1 MPGAFL
7 YDNVVQGAT
16 LASAEASVATL
27 PLSNLQDAQPR
38 RRTRLM
44 GSAATVTADLGSN
57 KSIDCAA
64 LVSTTLGAGATV
76 RARVGTEAALVEA
89 APIVDLDFLT
99 RDALPQ
105 MAAWTP
111 ARGGGGGTGEATYF
125 DAAGNLQIAAAGEYR
140 ITHDPVTLERKGVL
154 LEPGR
159 TNAIRNPRALGV
171 VAGNPGTMPTGWAS
185 SFQGGLS
192 REVVGSGVFQGMP
205 YVAIRFF
212 GTATSGSFTR
222 VNFLPIYTQFLN
234 ISGGLSSTFS
244 CFVRLA
250 GGDLTDISNIRV
262 GIQGRDSAGNNVP
275 AAGSGLFN
283 FTPTSGILSNQRQAV
298 TWSTSDPSVVYAE
311 PFLDILRGNT
321 ATVDVT
327 LWIGAPQHELGTFPT
342 MPMLPPAGTTGAT
355 TRAADTGSLAIAVPS
370 SFSMYSEAQDAAFRS
385 DSVVETAS
393 QVHVDNGSGDT
404 AFQLRLYRSG
414 TSNLRDGYVVES
426 GSAIADFGNA
436 SIALSQIT
444 RQAAA
449 YAANDMAYSANG
461 AAIETDTSGVLPA
474 LTRFLISQ
482 GEAITY
488 LRRLRLYDRRLT
500 NAQLVALSGTGSS
513 LVPGEVTGDTGTIA
527 AEAED
532 ANQGNVILTLP
543 APALGRF
550 LRIDIDN
557 PAAAYTDIGVLAAGA
572 LWRTI
577 RSIAYGIEEGRLML
591 DRRDRNPFTGAEF
604 PVPAIANPRYARFTL
619 PVLSDAEVK
628 ASHRELVR
636 LLGAAG
642 DGLIIPDIADGLAE
656 RNRRALWGALNEPG
670 GNSGT
675 VMVAYNINERSFLV
689 TERI

>member
-16 LASAEASVATL
+16 LASAEASVGAM

-44 GSAATVTADLGSN
+44 GSSASVIADLGSN

-76 RARVGTEAALVEA
+76 RARVGSEAALVEVE
-89 APIVDLDFLT
+89 PLVGLDFLQGT
-99 RDALPQ
+99 PSS
-105 MAAWTP
+105 MAAWSA
-111 ARGGGGGTGEATYF
+111 ARGGAGGAGEATYF
-125 DAAGNLQIAAAGEYR
+125 DAAGNLAIAAAGEWR
-140 ITHDPVTLERKGVL
+140 IDHDPVTLERRGLL

-159 TNAIRNPRALGV
+159 TNHIRNSRAGGA
-171 VAGNPGTMPTGWAS
+171 VAGTPGTMPTNWAQ
-185 SFQGGLS
+185 FGAGGLNWN
-192 REVVGSGVFQGMP
+192 VVGAGTEAGFSYLDIRLSGTSTTGQSPIIRADQLYSAASVGQLWTHSLFMRV
-205 YVAIRFF
+205 VAGSLTGI
-212 GTATSGSFTR
+212 TS
-222 VNFLPIYTQFLN
+222 
-234 ISGGLSSTFS
+234 
-244 CFVRLA
+244 VRA
-250 GGDLTDISNIRV
+250 YLTEW
-262 GIQGRDSAGNNVP
+262 SAGP
-275 AAGSGLFN
+275 TFLGQQWAAIDVSAASMGASRRSFSAALV
-283 FTPTSGILSNQRQAV
+283 SA
-298 TWSTSDPSVVYAE
+298 STSLVGSQIDVLPEIGVSV
-311 PFLDILRGNT
+311 DCTLRI
-321 ATVDVT
+321 A
-327 LWIGAPQHELGTFPT
+327 APQLELGTFATSPILNPVGT
-342 MPMLPPAGTTGAT
+342 PAVTSRVADSGALNIGVPISFT
-355 TRAADTGSLAIAVPS
+355 LFSEIRHAAIRNENTVAVFNQIAVYEPLS
-370 SFSMYSEAQDAAFRS
+370 ALLHRSFRAGAVSFADGFNYN
-385 DSVVETAS
+385 SV
-393 QVHVDNGSGDT
+393 G
-404 AFQLRLYRSG
+404 
-414 TSNLRDGYVVES
+414 
-426 GSAIADFGNA
+426 AIADFGGAAVTAGQVITQA
-436 SIALSQIT
+436 S
-444 RQAAA
+444 A
-449 YAANDMAYSANG
+449 YAVNDMAYSMNG
-461 AAIETDTSGVLPA
+461 GAIEVDASGVLPP
-474 LTRFLISQ
+474 LSQ
-482 GEAITY
+482 LGLYQDEAITHI
-488 LRRLRLYDRRLT
+488 RRLRLYGSRLS
-500 NAQLVALSGTGSS
+500 NAQLVALTGTGSS
-513 LVPGEVTGDTGTIA
+513 LVPAEVTGDTGTIA

-532 ANQGNVILTLP
+532 ANQGNVILTLA

-557 PAAAYTDIGVLAAGA
+557 PAAAFTDIGVLAAGA

-642 DGLIIPDIADGLAE
+642 DGLVIPDIADGLAE